1 MDVDAGPAP
10 LPDHG
15 GEAIIQLNQR
25 LHQLQI
31 NMQNLQNAAAAAAA
45 APAPG
50 PAEAPIQVGP
60 RFRLNFSEYS
70 GEGSNPEQDYES
82 WEQQTRFVCGAQG
95 YIFNENLMRAI
106 LAQFKGRA
114 ALMIRSLGENIAA
127 LADLDVFL
135 ARIRQIFVSPA
146 YQAKARSA
154 FLRRTQQKKET
165 LIAYHSTMRALWE
178 RAFPEAERQEAV
190 LIRQFI
196 AGLQNQKVMEQLHL
210 NENIPNYQ
218 DLCDEAIQLEALEGT
233 FEMVAINQERLAHGG
248 EFTVQQQMLMLPS
261 APRGAAG
268 TAGVPMERGNLSF
281 RDNHQGCGRGRGQIR
296 GQTRG
301 QSTWRGQSQWRG
313 HSQSRGQNMWRG
325 QARVPGG
332 NRPSSHRGGQGSNT
346 QCYHPP
352 PQERMDMNSTNT
364 NPNNTGCFNCG
375 GQGHW
380 IRDCTRPR
388 QHQQRDG
395 NRGNN
400 GHRGGQR
407 VHYLEEATSSK
418 N

>member
-15 GEAIIQLNQR
+15 GEAIIQLNLR

-31 NMQNLQNAAAAAAA
+31 NMQNLQNAAAAGAA

-50 PAEAPIQVGP
+50 PAVAPIQVGP
-60 RFRLNFSEYS
+60 CFRLNFSEYS

-127 LADLDVFL
+127 VADLDTFL

-154 FLRRTQQKKET
+154 FLRRTQQKRET

-190 LIRQFI
+190 LICQFI
-196 AGLQNQKVMEQLHL
+196 AGLQNQKVMEQLLL

-218 DLCDEAIQLEALEGT
+218 ALWDEAMRLEGT

-261 APRGAAG
+261 APRSAAG
-268 TAGVPMERGNLSF
+268 TAGIPMEIGNLSS
-281 RDNHQGCGRGRGQIR
+281 RDNHRGRGRGRGQI
-296 GQTRG
+296 
-301 QSTWRGQSQWRG
+301 
-313 HSQSRGQNMWRG
+313 
-325 QARVPGG
+325 
-332 NRPSSHRGGQGSNT
+332 
-346 QCYHPP
+346 
-352 PQERMDMNSTNT
+352 
-364 NPNNTGCFNCG
+364 
-375 GQGHW
+375 
-380 IRDCTRPR
+380 
-388 QHQQRDG
+388 
-395 NRGNN
+395 
-400 GHRGGQR
+400 
-407 VHYLEEATSSK
+407 
-418 N
+418 